1 MRNFVV
7 TLVCICSL
15 GLTSSQAQYWEIGGW
30 GGISFYNG
38 DIAPTFTFQRPGPA
52 GGFFVR
58 RNIDRRLAI
67 RGGLMITNIG
77 ASDHRS
83 SNAFRKARN
92 LSFQSNIFEGS
103 VLLEFNFLPY
113 HFTMKKS
120 GFTPY
125 LAAGFTVF
133 HFNPKAKYKDGGWY
147 PLQPLGT
154 EGQAPG
160 QEYAL
165 IQPGIFLG
173 GGFKIDVTRRVTIQI
188 EVSTRFLFT
197 DYLDDVSGTYANIR
211 LIEGYRGSLSGV
223 AASLSDRSPEVGERI
238 GQEGRQRG
246 DTHSKDS
253 YMNIGIGINYSFL
266 NIRCPAY

>member
-1 MRNFVV
+1 MKNIII
-7 TLVCICSL
+7 TLLCICSL
-15 GLTSSQAQYWEIGGW
+15 GLSSSQAQYWEVGGW
-30 GGISFYNG
+30 GGISFYHG

-67 RGGLMITNIG
+67 RGGLMIANVG

-103 VLLEFNFLPY
+103 LLLEFNFLPY
-113 HFTMKKS
+113 HFTMKDA

-125 LAAGFTVF
+125 LAGGFTVF
-133 HFNPKAKYKDGGWY
+133 HFSPKAQYKGGWY
-147 PLQPLGT
+147 PLQTLGT

-160 QEYAL
+160 EEYSL
-165 IQPGIFLG
+165 VQPGIFLG
-173 GGFKIDVTRRVTIQI
+173 GGFKIDLNRNIAIQI
-188 EVSTRFLFT
+188 EISTRFLFT
-197 DYLDDVSGTYANIR
+197 DYLDDVSGEYANIR
-211 LIEGYRGSLSGV
+211 LIEGYRGSLSSV
-223 AASLSDRSPEVGERI
+223 AAGLSDRSPEVGERI

-246 DTHSKDS
+246 DVKTTDS
-253 YMNIGIGINYSFL
+253 YMSIGIGITYSFL